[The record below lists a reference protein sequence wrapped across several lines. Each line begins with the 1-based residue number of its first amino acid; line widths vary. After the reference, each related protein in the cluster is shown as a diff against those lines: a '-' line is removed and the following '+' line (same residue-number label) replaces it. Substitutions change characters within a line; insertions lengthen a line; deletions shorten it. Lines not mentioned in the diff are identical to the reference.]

1 MKYEDEDNPTPADGQ
16 IVWIAVAFIVL
27 MLGLLTL
34 RSCL

>member
-1 MKYEDEDNPTPADGQ
+1 MNEDEDKPTPADGQ

-27 MLGLLTL
+27 MLGLMTL